1 MPELVTPEQEG
12 ESDGQE
18 EDLGPDEVEVRV
30 GLVRGVHVTRI
41 FRTSFGVPGA
51 VSVDH

>member
-1 MPELVTPEQEG
+1 MTAEQEG

-30 GLVRGVHVTRI
+30 GLVRGVHVARI
-41 FRTSFGVPGA
+41 FRTCFGMSGA